1 MAISYIRTDTDQLA
15 GDIKQLKEAVVRVE
29 QSQGE
34 LSNEIAQLN
43 RMWKGVANLEFRRQ
57 LERDF
62 SYMDEILAELD
73 LFIQEME
80 NAKKDYT
87 RCESE
92 VLETVNAVRI

>member
-15 GDIKQLKEAVVRVE
+15 GDIRQLKEAVVRVE

-87 RCESE
+87 RCENE

>member
-15 GDIKQLKEAVVRVE
+15 GDIRQLKEAVVRVE

-34 LSNEIAQLN
+34 LSNEITQLN

-87 RCESE
+87 RCENE

>member
-43 RMWKGVANLEFRRQ
+43 KMWKGVANLEFRRQ

-80 NAKKDYT
+80 NAQKDYT
-87 RCESE
+87 RCENE

>member
-1 MAISYIRTDTDQLA
+1 MAISYIKTDTDQLA
-15 GDIKQLKEAVVRVE
+15 NDVRQLKEAVERVE

-34 LSNEIAQLN
+34 LSNEIVELN

-73 LFIQEME
+73 SFIQGME
-80 NAKKDYT
+80 NAQKDYT
-87 RCESE
+87 RCENE
-92 VLETVNAVRI
+92 VLETVNVVRI

>member
-15 GDIKQLKEAVVRVE
+15 GDIRQLKEAVVRVE

-57 LERDF
+57 LEKDF

-87 RCESE
+87 RCENE

>member
-15 GDIKQLKEAVVRVE
+15 GDMKQLKEAVVSVE

-80 NAKKDYT
+80 NAQKDYI
-87 RCESE
+87 RCENE

>member
-15 GDIKQLKEAVVRVE
+15 GDMKQLKEAVVSVE

-62 SYMDEILAELD
+62 S
-73 LFIQEME
+73 
-80 NAKKDYT
+80 
-87 RCESE
+87 
-92 VLETVNAVRI
+92 